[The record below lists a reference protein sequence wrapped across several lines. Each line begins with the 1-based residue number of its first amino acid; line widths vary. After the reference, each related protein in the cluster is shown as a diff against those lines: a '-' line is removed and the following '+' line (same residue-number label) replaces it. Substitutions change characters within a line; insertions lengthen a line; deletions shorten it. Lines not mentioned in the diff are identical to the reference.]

1 MNEEP
6 EAPVEEA
13 RPDEEIDE
21 SERAYREMQ
30 KLFEELSFRERWRRM
45 MAGLKM
51 PHDTGEYKFA
61 RLQLQR
67 LSGPAVAVA
76 VPLIT
81 VIILLLLPRREA
93 PPEGASEEPAS
104 APAPSVSEPAPS
116 AADPEPGVEPAEHRS
131 ADPADP
137 NAPRKRRRRHRG
149 GRRHHR
155 RTDAATGDRSA
166 EPPSEA

>member
-51 PHDTGEYKFA
+51 PKDTGEYKFA
-61 RLQLQR
+61 KLQLQR
-67 LSGPAVAVA
+67 LSRRPSR
-76 VPLIT
+76 
-81 VIILLLLPRREA
+81 PR
-93 PPEGASEEPAS
+93 S
-104 APAPSVSEPAPS
+104 
-116 AADPEPGVEPAEHRS
+116 RS
-131 ADPADP
+131 SS
-137 NAPRKRRRRHRG
+137 RRRRSRSS
-149 GRRHHR
+149 RRR
-155 RTDAATGDRSA
+155 RSRRRRPTRSSRTSPRSTASRATSR
-166 EPPSEA
+166 PSTSPRR